1 MVTAE
6 QQTITKEQT
15 QPASVTEQ
23 PGKVS
28 EEKGQ
33 TSSDFKKTPEYQKDL
48 QTEAYRLAQSLKDKE
63 INPLRDRIKR
73 FEEQQAEREVEDELR
88 KQEEAESKQFEGEGV
103 EKKDVKT
110 FQEGKRQLSKDKA
123 QFGKE
128 VVGMAESIEESNAR
142 SYLLQYALP
151 QSDEFEKTLEEAI
164 KEIREKSND
173 DVSLKMAAQL
183 KAPFLREQL
192 QGLIGKTEIKSP
204 RIPTG
209 VATASGGVDWRKQNL
224 SPRQLIKMG
233 IEKQEQNK
241 K

>member
-63 INPLRDRIKR
+63 INPLRDRIKK
-73 FEEQQAEREVEDELR
+73 FEEQQAEREAEDELR
-88 KQEEAESKQFEGEGV
+88 KKEEVESKQFEEEGV
-103 EKKDVKT
+103 DKKNIKT
-110 FQEGKRQLSKDKA
+110 FQEGQRQLVIDKKK
-123 QFGKE
+123 FGKE

-183 KAPFLREQL
+183 KETFLREQL